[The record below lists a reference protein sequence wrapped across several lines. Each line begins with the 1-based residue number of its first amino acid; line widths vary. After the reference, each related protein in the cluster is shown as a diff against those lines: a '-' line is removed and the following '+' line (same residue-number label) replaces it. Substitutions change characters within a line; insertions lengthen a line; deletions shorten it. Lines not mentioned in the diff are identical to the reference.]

1 MDSIP
6 AKDNLVVTSSMV
18 ARHMGDISIPSTGS
32 EVDEDED
39 EDEDEGGVV
48 VVVFSAVAFVVETG
62 VGVCAWV

>member
-39 EDEDEGGVV
+39 DDDDEGGVV
-48 VVVFSAVAFVVETG
+48 VVVFSAVAFVVEAG

>member
-1 MDSIP
+1 M
-6 AKDNLVVTSSMV
+6 VTSSMV

-39 EDEDEGGVV
+39 DDEDEDEGGVV
-48 VVVFSAVAFVVETG
+48 VVVFSAVAFVVEAG